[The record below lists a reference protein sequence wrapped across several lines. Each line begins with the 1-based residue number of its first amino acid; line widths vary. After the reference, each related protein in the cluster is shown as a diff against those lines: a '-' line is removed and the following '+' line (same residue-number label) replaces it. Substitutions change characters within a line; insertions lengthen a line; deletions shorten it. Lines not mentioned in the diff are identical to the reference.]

1 MRKKRLAKNT
11 VSSLVYQMMTIIC
24 GFILPRYMLS
34 YYGSEVNGLV
44 NSITQFLQIIAFL
57 DLGVGA
63 VVQSS
68 LYKPLADGDNN
79 QISCVLKSA
88 SRFFQRLA
96 QILLV
101 YVVILIGIY
110 PYIANQNFGFMY
122 TATLIVAMS
131 ISSFAQYY
139 FGVVNRLLLLADQ
152 RGYVQY
158 NIQTVTLILNTIACT
173 VLITRG
179 ASIQFVKLTTS
190 LIYLLRP
197 FGFKL
202 YVDRHYNIDRKI
214 SYSGEPIKQK
224 WNGVAQHVAAV
235 VLDGTDSIVLTVF
248 ATLSDVSIYS
258 VYHMVVYGVK
268 QLFVSMTNGIQ
279 SLIGELWAKQ
289 ETEELHDFFGWVEW
303 AIHTGVVF
311 IFGCTVALILPF
323 VSVYTKG
330 ITDTNYMQPMFAILI
345 VAANACH
352 CLRVPYNLMILAG
365 GHYKQTQSNY
375 IVAAVLNFGLSVIF
389 VKYAG
394 LIGVA
399 IGTLVAMLYQTVWM
413 AYYDSRNLIRWPF
426 KNFIKQCFIDV
437 LSLGFILF
445 GSNLMKITANN
456 YFEWVVCAVEVAL
469 FVAVVVVVINE
480 IFYRDKI
487 NHLIKKIL
495 KMVKLNAK

>member
-1 MRKKRLAKNT
+1 
-11 VSSLVYQMMTIIC
+11 
-24 GFILPRYMLS
+24 MLS

-63 VVQSS
+63 VVRSS
-68 LYKPLADGDNN
+68 LYKPLADGDNG

-88 SRFFQRLA
+88 SCFFQRIA
-96 QILLV
+96 QVLLI
-101 YVVILIGIY
+101 YVIILIIIY
-110 PYIANQNFGFMY
+110 PQIANQNFGFLY

-158 NIQTVTLILNTIACT
+158 NIQTVTLMLNTIACT
-173 VLITRG
+173 VLIVCG
-179 ASIQFVKLTTS
+179 VSIQVVKLTTS
-190 LIYLLRP
+190 LIYILRP
-197 FGFKL
+197 LGFKL

-214 SYSGEPIKQK
+214 RYSCEPIKQK
-224 WNGVAQHVAAV
+224 WNGVTQHVAAV

-279 SLIGELWAKQ
+279 SLIGELWAKH
-289 ETEELHDFFGWVEW
+289 EIEELHKFFGWVEW
-303 AIHTGVVF
+303 VIHTGVVF
-311 IFGCTVALILPF
+311 IFGCTVSLILPF

-330 ITDTNYMQPMFAILI
+330 ITDTNYLQPMFAVLI
-345 VAANACH
+345 VAANGCH
-352 CLRVPYNLMILAG
+352 CLRIPYNLMILAG

-375 IVAAVLNFGLSVIF
+375 IIAAVLNLGLSIVF

-399 IGTLVAMLYQTVWM
+399 IGTLVAMLYQTIWM
-413 AYYDSRNLIRWPF
+413 AYYDSKNLIQWPF
-426 KNFIKQCFIDV
+426 RKFMKQCFVDF
-437 LSLGFILF
+437 LSLAIIFLGT
-445 GSNLMKITANN
+445 NLMNLHSGN
-456 YFEWVVCAVEVAL
+456 YFEWFVCAVKTAL
-469 FVAVVVVVINE
+469 FVTIVVAVINE
-480 IFYRDKI
+480 IFYHDKI
-487 NHLIKKIL
+487 NQLIEKIL
-495 KMVKLNAK
+495 KMVKSNGK